1 MSTIATAT
9 MESAGRYTRDEI
21 AVRGLLVRV
30 VSCAVTEGS
39 AERVGENMTDDMMT
53 SLFTT

>member
-1 MSTIATAT
+1 